1 MFDQSSLS
9 RRSLLATA
17 AGTAAAVSSL
27 SLETPPQTVRAAEA
41 PARKFKKAVKYSM
54 VGEKLPFVE
63 LFKLLKGLGYD
74 GIDMDK
80 PANIDEVNE
89 AQKASGLIVHGVVDY
104 VHWSQPLSHPD
115 EKVRTEGIKGLETS
129 IRDSKAY
136 GGTTVLLV
144 PGVVNKDVSYADCY
158 TRSQEA
164 IRKVLPLAKELEI
177 KILFE
182 NVWNKFLLS
191 PLETARYIDEF
202 DSPWV
207 GSYFDIGN
215 VVAFGWPE
223 QWIRILGERIGKLD
237 IKEYSTDEAN
247 KKGPYAGFVRDL
259 GAGNVNWP
267 EVLTALDE
275 IGFTGWGTAEM
286 PGGDRTRL
294 EQLSQQMDKVL
305 ALNS

>member
-17 AGTAAAVSSL
+17 AGTAAAVSAL
-27 SLETPPQTVRAAEA
+27 SLDAPPQTAYAAEA

-223 QWIRILGERIGKLD
+223 QWIRILGKRIGKLD

>member
-1 MFDQSSLS
+1 MMNSPLSLS
-9 RRSLLATA
+9 RRDLLA
-17 AGTAAAVSSL
+17 AGAAAV
-27 SLETPPQTVRAAEA
+27 AASVVEPGAAAAADA
-41 PARKFKKAVKYSM
+41 PGRKFKKAVKFSM
-54 VGEKLPFVE
+54 CGEKLPLAE
-63 LFKLLKGLGYD
+63 LFKLLKDLGYD

-80 PANIDEVNE
+80 PADHAEVNE
-89 AQKASGLIVHGVVDY
+89 AQKSSGLIVHGVVDY
-104 VHWSQPLSHPD
+104 VHWGQPLSHPD
-115 EKVRTEGIKGLETS
+115 EKVRTAGIKGLETA

-164 IRKVLPLAKELEI
+164 VRKVLPLAAELQI
-177 KILFE
+177 RILFE

-202 DSPWV
+202 ESPWV

-223 QWIRILGERIGKLD
+223 QWIRILGKRIGKLD

-267 EVLTALDE
+267 EVLKALDE

-286 PGGDRTRL
+286 PGGDRQRL
-294 EQLSQQMDKVL
+294 ADLSKQMDKVL
-305 ALNS
+305 ALA

>member
-1 MFDQSSLS
+1 MMNSPLSLS
-9 RRSLLATA
+9 RRDLLA
-17 AGTAAAVSSL
+17 AGAAAV
-27 SLETPPQTVRAAEA
+27 AASVVEPGAAAAADA
-41 PARKFKKAVKYSM
+41 PGRKFKKAVKFSM
-54 VGEKLPFVE
+54 CGEKLPLAE
-63 LFKLLKGLGYD
+63 LFKLLKDLGYE
-74 GIDMDK
+74 GIEMDK
-80 PANIDEVNE
+80 PADHAEVNE
-89 AQKASGLIVHGVVDY
+89 AQKSSGLIVHGVVDY
-104 VHWSQPLSHPD
+104 VHWGQPLSHPD
-115 EKVRTEGIKGLETS
+115 EKVRTAGIKGLETA

-164 IRKVLPLAKELEI
+164 VRKVLPLAAELQI
-177 KILFE
+177 RILFE

-202 DSPWV
+202 ESPWV

-223 QWIRILGERIGKLD
+223 QWIRILGKRIGKLD

-267 EVLTALDE
+267 EVLKALDE

-286 PGGDRTRL
+286 PGGDRQRL
-294 EQLSQQMDKVL
+294 ADLSKQMDKVL
-305 ALNS
+305 GLA